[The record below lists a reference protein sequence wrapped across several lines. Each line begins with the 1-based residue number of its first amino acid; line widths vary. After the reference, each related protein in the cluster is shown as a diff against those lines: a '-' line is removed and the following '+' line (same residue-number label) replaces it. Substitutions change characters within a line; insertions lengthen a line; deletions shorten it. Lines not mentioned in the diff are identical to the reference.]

1 MNIVKHKN
9 IFLSFSAL
17 LIIAGWIAVFVF
29 GLNSGIDLK
38 GGTRWTVSFPHNEAT
53 SESIRLAL
61 LPELGDRSF
70 SVNSIEG
77 DLFVVRLP
85 STSEEEHQRYLAILE
100 SLGSVQEEEFSSI
113 GPTVGAELRKNA
125 VWAIILVLFGI
136 STYTAWAFRKV
147 SRPIASWKYGLA
159 TLVTLFHDVSIPLGL
174 LAFLG
179 VEIDTNI
186 IVSLLVV
193 MGFSVHDTIVVF
205 DRIRENVKMHWRKN
219 VSFGDIVNRSVQE
232 TIARSLN
239 TSLTL
244 IFVLV
249 ALLIWGPESLFYFLL
264 ALLVGTVAGTYSSI
278 FVASPLLFLWRG
290 RE

>member
-1 MNIVKHKN
+1 MNIVKRST
-9 IFLSFSAL
+9 IFLSLSAFL
-17 LIIAGWIAVFVF
+17 VIAAWVIVLVL
-29 GLNSGIDLK
+29 GLHPGIDLK
-38 GGTRWTVSFPHNEAT
+38 GGTRWTVSFPQHEVT
-53 SESIRLAL
+53 SESVRSAL

-70 SVNSIEG
+70 LVNATESGLLVI
-77 DLFVVRLP
+77 RLP
-85 STSEEEHQRYLAILE
+85 NTSEEEHQRYLSILE
-100 SLGSVQEEEFSSI
+100 SLGEVQEEQFSSI
-113 GPTVGAELRKNA
+113 GPTIGAELQKSA
-125 VWAIILVLFGI
+125 IWATILVLFGI
-136 STYTAWAFRKV
+136 STYIAWAFRKV
-147 SRPIASWKYGLA
+147 SRPIASWKYGLV

-174 LAFLG
+174 VALLG

-186 IVSLLVV
+186 IVALLVV

-205 DRIRENVKMHWRKN
+205 DRIRENVKMHWRST
-219 VSFGDIVNRSVQE
+219 VSFADIVNRSVRE
-232 TIARSLN
+232 TIARSIN